1 MKARTLI
8 AALALGMATASTAQ
22 APDPD
27 AVFPTDAVM
36 RQRYALPKSQFATIA
51 GEPVHYVDEGKG
63 PAILLLHGSYA
74 SLRQWDDWA
83 RDLSKHYRVIRYDQS
98 PAGLSGP
105 SPVQDYSLDH
115 RMAVIDGLMD
125 KLKIDRFVIVGTSSA
140 GVPTT
145 AYAAT
150 RPARVIGMVA
160 INIAIARFPF
170 DLSTMPK
177 GLQEAAAEDRTHP
190 TFHRPNFW
198 RQILLANVEDKT
210 RVTPEL
216 VQQWTDLNNRA
227 LRDPEVGKASYAQIT
242 PFSRSA
248 EDLPKITAPTLIL
261 WGRDDHET
269 PLDTHGIPAF
279 AASGAKDKTLE
290 LVPNCGH
297 MVPLDCPARALERT
311 LPFLKRVTGR

>member
-1 MKARTLI
+1 MKAGLLL
-8 AALALGMATASTAQ
+8 AALALGMTTASPAQ

-27 AVFPTDAVM
+27 AAFPDDAQM
-36 RQRYALPKSQFATIA
+36 RQRHALPNSQFATIA

-83 RDLSKHYRVIRYDQS
+83 RELSKHYRVVRYDQS

-105 SPVQDYSLDH
+105 SPANDYTLDH

-125 KLKIDRFVIVGTSSA
+125 KLRIDRFVIIGTSSA

-150 RPARVIGMVA
+150 RPARIMGMVA

-177 GLQEAAAEDRTHP
+177 ALQEAATEDRTHP
-190 TFHRPNFW
+190 AFHRPNFW
-198 RQILLANVEDKT
+198 RQILLANVEDKS

-216 VQQWTDLNNRA
+216 VRQWTDLNHRA
-227 LRDPEVGKASYAQIT
+227 MRDPEVGKTAYAQMT

-248 EDLPKITAPTLIL
+248 EDLPKIAAPTLIL
-261 WGRDDHET
+261 WGRNDHET

-279 AASGAKDKTLE
+279 AASTAKDKTLE
-290 LVPNCGH
+290 LVPDCGH

>member
-1 MKARTLI
+1 MSARGLI
-8 AALALGMATASTAQ
+8 TALALGLVTPASAQ

-27 AVFPTDAVM
+27 SVIPTDAVM
-36 RQRYALPKSQFATIA
+36 RQRHALPKSQFATIA
-51 GEPVHYVDEGKG
+51 GETVHYVDEGKG
-63 PAILLLHGSYA
+63 PAILLLHGSFA
-74 SLRQWDDWA
+74 SLRQWDDMA
-83 RDLSKHYRVIRYDQS
+83 RVLAKHYRVVRYDQS
-98 PAGLSGP
+98 PSGLSGP
-105 SPVQDYSLDH
+105 NPAGVYSLDQ

-125 KLKIDRFVIVGTSSA
+125 RLKIDRFVIVGTSSA

-150 RPARVIGMVA
+150 RPSRIIGMVA

-170 DLSTMPK
+170 DISTMPK
-177 GLQEAAAEDRTHP
+177 ALQDAAAEDRTHP
-190 TFHRPNFW
+190 TFHRPEYW
-198 RQILLANVEDKT
+198 RQILLANVEHKA

-216 VQQWTDLNNRA
+216 VRQWTDLNNRA
-227 LRDPEVGKASYAQIT
+227 LRDPAIGKAAYAQFT

-269 PLDTHGIPAF
+269 PVDAHGVPAF
-279 AASGAKDKTLE
+279 AASGAIDKTLE

-297 MVPLDCPARALERT
+297 MAPLDCPARLLERT
-311 LPFLKRVTGR
+311 LPFLQRVTGK